1 MSGQIIQSEIAEIP
15 AVFSR
20 IISNQKAFT
29 DAVALIKGREIN
41 NVVIVARGT
50 SAHAG
55 LFLKTLIETE
65 LGLPAGLAS
74 PSAVSINGAK
84 LNYRNSLV
92 IGISQSGQ
100 SPDLLNYLKA
110 ATDGGALLITMTNDA
125 NSPMAKSADLHLD
138 LQAKP
143 EKALAATKSYSAQ
156 LLTALILVRT
166 WSGNTKN
173 LSNAGD
179 LVADIL
185 KRNQISDSLIKE
197 ITQHSNLVF
206 VGRGFALANAR
217 EGALKIQETSFKF
230 VQGFSAADYIHGPMA
245 AIDKNCTVFFL
256 APKASNIRGFEKAAT
271 ETRDRGASVIWLGN
285 GGDVKSGETVIN
297 GCESDDEPLN
307 CVVDATLIQLLA
319 VKLALSLGH
328 NPDTSRGL
336 NKVTLTH

>member
-20 IISNQKAFT
+20 IVAQQKIFD
-29 DAVALIKGREIN
+29 DAIALIKSRDIN
-41 NVVIVARGT
+41 NVMIVARGT

-65 LGLPAGLAS
+65 MGLPVGLAS

-84 LNYRNSLV
+84 LNYRNTLV

-100 SPDLLNYLKA
+100 SPDLLSYLKA
-110 ATDGGALLITMTNDA
+110 ASDGGALLITMTNDA
-125 NSPMAKSADLHLD
+125 NSPMAKTADLHLD
-138 LQAKP
+138 LRANP

-173 LSNAGD
+173 LSA
-179 LVADIL
+179 VANFVSDIL
-185 KRNQISDSLIKE
+185 NHINISDSLIKD
-197 ITQHSNLVF
+197 ISKSSSLVF

-256 APKASNIRGFEKAAT
+256 APKASIIRGFEKAAA
-271 ETRDRGASVIWLGN
+271 ETRERGADVIWLGS
-285 GGDVKSGETVIN
+285 GGAAQTGEIVVS

-307 CVVDATLIQLLA
+307 CVVDATLIQILA
-319 VKLALSLGH
+319 VKLALSLGY
-328 NPDTSRGL
+328 NPDSSRGL

>member
-15 AVFSR
+15 EVFSR
-20 IISNQKAFT
+20 IISQQKIFEN
-29 DAVALIKGREIN
+29 AVALIRAREIN

-65 LGLPAGLAS
+65 MGLPVGLAF

-100 SPDLLNYLKA
+100 SPDLLSYLKA
-110 ATDGGALLITMTNDA
+110 AADGGALVITMTNDA
-125 NSPMAKSADLHLD
+125 NSPMAKSAELHLD

-156 LLTALILVRT
+156 LLTSLLLVRT
-166 WSGNTKN
+166 WNIDNRAITSI
-173 LSNAGD
+173 SSYASE
-179 LVADIL
+179 IL
-185 KRNQISDSLIKE
+185 KRNEISESLIKD
-197 ITQHSNLVF
+197 INSRANLIF
-206 VGRGFALANAR
+206 VGRGFGLANAR

-230 VQGFSAADYIHGPMA
+230 IQGFSAADYIHGPMA
-245 AIDKNCTVFFL
+245 AVDKDCTVIFL
-256 APKASNIRGFEKAAT
+256 APKASAINGLEKAAT
-271 ETRDRGASVIWLGN
+271 ETRQRGAKAIWLGS
-285 GGDVKSGETVIN
+285 GGAPVSGETVVR
-297 GCESDDEPLN
+297 GSESEDEALN
-307 CVVDATLIQLLA
+307 CVVDATLIQILA
-319 VKLALSLGH
+319 VKLSLSLGH

-336 NKVTLTH
+336 NKVTLTD